1 MTQIVSRHSASTKS
15 QFSKRKKK
23 LECPGRRYVR
33 YAYSAQKCTGELDG
47 TECVDGS
54 LIKRRTL
61 ATVTMSSISQYR
73 TNTERERM
81 RELGQAR
88 NVEVLWLLTFSAPDA
103 AFDAL
108 QPAFEK
114 ASASFYVPLEES
126 S

>member
-1 MTQIVSRHSASTKS
+1 MP
-15 QFSKRKKK
+15 SKVWYP
-23 LECPGRRYVR
+23 PGR
-33 YAYSAQKCTGELDG
+33 
-47 TECVDGS
+47 
-54 LIKRRTL
+54 
-61 ATVTMSSISQYR
+61 
-73 TNTERERM
+73 
-81 RELGQAR
+81 QAR